1 MSRAAVSALAE
12 LVGLTWPSCLLYCVV
27 WASYNGSMADARSAG
42 GKRRRS
48 IAGDDGKA
56 WKLVQVAAEP
66 TEQAERMILATQT
79 EALEEVVSFFCEHR
93 EKILEY
99 RSFIVR
105 DGLAELTATAEQDP
119 DWFEPKVLRIQQ
131 IPKGW
136 LWSWLATFLPNRLT
150 TIRIEALERAD
161 KGACRKLFEFST
173 GYNDQIKMP
182 KEMLEKVIATK
193 VLNYRAE
200 EMGQRLTEAWF
211 DAAYDSTTHLLDFSK
226 AGVYR
231 FQDASGGKFTTAFHP
246 ALAQPFA
253 FDAGLVILE
262 TTQIQCNYSDMQAHV
277 RLGSAKIKL
286 SEIVP
291 TQGWIWSALKHAQF
305 KRVSEAA
312 DRFIKERNEARTR
325 QVLEAEAAASGGGG
339 GAAGLQALVQGVDR
353 DRRRAARAPQ
363 GAPRVADTAPPP
375 AADPE

>member
-1 MSRAAVSALAE
+1 
-12 LVGLTWPSCLLYCVV
+12 
-27 WASYNGSMADARSAG
+27 MADNRSAVG

-48 IAGDDGKA
+48 VAGDDGKA

-79 EALEEVVSFFCEHR
+79 EALEEVVSFFCENR

-136 LWSWLATFLPNRLT
+136 LWSWLATYLPTRLT
-150 TIRIEALERAD
+150 PTRIEALERAD

-182 KEMLEKVIATK
+182 KEMLEKIICTK
-193 VLNYRAE
+193 VLNRRAE
-200 EMGQRLTEAWF
+200 EMGQRLTETWF
-211 DAAYDSTTHLLDFSK
+211 DACLNAETSLLDFSS

-231 FQDASGGKFTTAFHP
+231 FQDAAGGKFTKAFHP
-246 ALAQPFA
+246 ALAAPFA

-291 TQGWIWSALKHAQF
+291 TIGWIWSSLKHAQF
-305 KRVSEAA
+305 KKVSESA
-312 DRFIKERNEARTR
+312 DQFVKERNEARTR
-325 QVLEAEAAASGGGG
+325 LELEAQAAASGGGG

-363 GAPRVADTAPPP
+363 GAPRVAAMAPAPG
-375 AADPE
+375 ADDE